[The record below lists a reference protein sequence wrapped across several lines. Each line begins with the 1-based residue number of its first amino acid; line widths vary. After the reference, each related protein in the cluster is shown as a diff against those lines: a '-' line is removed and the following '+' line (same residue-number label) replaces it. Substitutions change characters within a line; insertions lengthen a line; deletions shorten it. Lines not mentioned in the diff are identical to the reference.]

1 MKAVVVN
8 SMNDTSS
15 ARCVDMLSD
24 GNGLGYVE
32 CRCDPE
38 DSHGWRRLSSPVL
51 GFADADAA
59 TAAARHEVGW
69 LGDNA

>member
-8 SMNDTSS
+8 SMNDTSG

-24 GNGLGYVE
+24 GNGLRYVE

-51 GFADADAA
+51 GFANADAP
-59 TAAARHEVGW
+59 TAAARQKVGG